1 MFKKYSIE
9 IQWAVIFVLMML
21 VWMVLERWFGLHD
34 THIDKHMIYT
44 NFVAIPA
51 IAVYV
56 LALLD
61 KKQNFLGGQ
70 MTYKQGFISGLVIT
84 IVVTIL
90 SPFTQYIT
98 SEFISPNYFA
108 NVISYSINNGK
119 MTLIEAEAYFNLK
132 NYIFQTLMFTPV
144 MGIVTTAIVAFFTKS
159 KNK

>member
-34 THIDKHMIYT
+34 TYIDKHMIYT

-61 KKQNFLGGQ
+61 KKKNFFGGQ

-90 SPFTQYIT
+90 SPLTQYIT